1 MAQRKTRRARTTPRV
16 DTAGAPRRAATM
28 PFDRANYRLLLGAV
42 LLILVGYGLMLVDNA
57 TNDNAVDSVVS
68 LVVAPLL
75 LLAGYLGVAGA
86 VLHGAP
92 GLRSAA
98 RPDGADA

>member
-1 MAQRKTRRARTTPRV
+1 MAQRKKRRPRTTPRS
-16 DTAGAPRRAATM
+16 DAPAARRTATM

-42 LLILVGYGLMLVDNA
+42 LLILVGYGLMMVDNA
-57 TNDNAVDSVVS
+57 TNDDAVDSAVS

-92 GLRSAA
+92 GLRAA
-98 RPDGADA
+98 APEEAEA

>member
-1 MAQRKTRRARTTPRV
+1 MAPRKKRRARTTPRT
-16 DTAGAPRRAATM
+16 DAAASRRTATM
-28 PFDRANYRLLLGAV
+28 PFDPANYRLLGGAV
-42 LLILVGYGLMLVDNA
+42 LLILVGYGLMLLDNA
-57 TNDNAVDSVVS
+57 TNDNPVDSAVS

-92 GLRSAA
+92 GLRRDAAEADDSA
-98 RPDGADA
+98 